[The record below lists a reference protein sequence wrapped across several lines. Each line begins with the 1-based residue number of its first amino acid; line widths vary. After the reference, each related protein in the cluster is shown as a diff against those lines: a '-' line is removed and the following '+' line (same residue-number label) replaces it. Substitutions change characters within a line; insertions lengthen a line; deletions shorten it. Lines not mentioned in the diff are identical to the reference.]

1 MSMEISRAGIQSA
14 QRLQLQSAE
23 RIANAGEP
31 GSNVNIVDE
40 ALNQS
45 KGENSFKANLL
56 ALKTQDEMMGTLLDV
71 MA

>member
-14 QRLQLQSAE
+14 QRLQLQSAS
-23 RIANAGEP
+23 RIATASEP
-31 GSNVNIVDE
+31 GSGVNIADE
-40 ALNQS
+40 AMDQS
-45 KGENSFKANLL
+45 ISQNSFNANLV